1 MKIKENCEAS
11 TDDFWYDLT
20 DGGYLDP
27 EEILEDEKDI
37 EVVKKAISVLREFKD
52 ACEEEIEGFIR

>member
-37 EVVKKAISVLREFKD
+37 EAVKKAISVLREFKD